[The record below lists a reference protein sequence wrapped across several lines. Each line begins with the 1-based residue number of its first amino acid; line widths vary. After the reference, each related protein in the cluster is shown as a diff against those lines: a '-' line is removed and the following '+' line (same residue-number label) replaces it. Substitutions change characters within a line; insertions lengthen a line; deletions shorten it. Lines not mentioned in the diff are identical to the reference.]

1 MPQKPGI
8 RISEKDLRDLNREI
22 IDAVDDSMDE
32 TYTYFKKITPVRS
45 GNARRNTR
53 YSKNKHRITADYAYG
68 ARLDD
73 GWSKQAPRGMT
84 EPSLQYLIG
93 ALGRHFAKI

>member
-1 MPQKPGI
+1 MAKQTGI
-8 RISEKDLRDLNREI
+8 KISERDLRALSREI
-22 IDAVDDSMDE
+22 NDAVDDSMDE
-32 TYTYFKKITPVRS
+32 TYTYFKKVTPVRS

-53 YSKNKHRITADYAYG
+53 YSKSKHRITADYAYA

-84 EPSLQYLIG
+84 EPSVQYLIK

>member
-1 MPQKPGI
+1 MAKQTGI
-8 RISEKDLRDLNREI
+8 KISERDLRALSREI
-22 IDAVDDSMDE
+22 NDAVDDSMDE
-32 TYTYFKKITPVRS
+32 TYTYFKKVTPVRS

-53 YSKNKHRITADYAYG
+53 YSKSKHRISAAYAYA

-84 EPSLQYLIG
+84 EPSVQYLIK